1 MKPAEFKKIR
11 ENLGLTQKDLSEVF
25 GLSSYIP
32 INHYESGFRNPSI
45 LIMALMR
52 IFDEWP
58 EKNSLNLREELKSY
72 VLKEQKRNKKES

>member
-1 MKPAEFKKIR
+1 MKPAEFKRIR
-11 ENLGLTQKDLSEVF
+11 ENLGLTQKDLSVIF
-25 GLSSYIP
+25 GLSGYIP

-58 EKNSLNLREELKSY
+58 EKDSLNLREELKAF
-72 VLKEQKRNKKES
+72 VLKEKKRKKKES

>member
-11 ENLGLTQKDLSEVF
+11 ENLGLTQKDLSEIF

-58 EKNSLNLREELKSY
+58 EKDSLNLREELKSF
-72 VLKEQKRNKKES
+72 VLKEQKRKKKES

>member
-11 ENLGLTQKDLSEVF
+11 ENLGLTQKDLSEIF

-58 EKNSLNLREELKSY
+58 EKNSLNLREELKSF
-72 VLKEQKRNKKES
+72 VLKEQKRKKKES

>member
-11 ENLGLTQKDLSEVF
+11 ENLGLTQKDLSEIF
-25 GLSSYIP
+25 GLSGYIP

-52 IFDEWP
+52 MLDEWP
-58 EKNSLNLREELKSY
+58 EKDSLNLQEELKAF
-72 VLKEQKRNKKES
+72 VLKEKKRKKKES